1 MARASNRE
9 LWAKRVQRWRDSGLT
24 AREYAAETGLN
35 LSTLTTW
42 SSRLTREAR
51 TAGHAI
57 PDRRTRAGRATTPP
71 RVAPVEFVEAVP
83 SAKLSEAAADFELH
97 VGEVRVRVP
106 AAFDASAL
114 SRLLGVLG
122 ASR

>member
-35 LSTLTTW
+35 LNTLTTW

-51 TAGHAI
+51 TAGHSI
-57 PDRRTRAGRATTPP
+57 PDRRTRAGRATRPP
-71 RVAPVEFVEAVP
+71 RVAPVEFVEAVASP
-83 SAKLSEAAADFELH
+83 EPPESVADFELR
-97 VGEVRVRVP
+97 VGDVRVRVP